1 MAEGKNVNAKH
12 TPGPWHLH
20 PYDRG
25 AWEVTTHAD
34 YLHPGSL
41 VIAARSDL
49 SHRAAEST
57 ANARLIAAAPDLLAA
72 AKQVLAAT
80 HVPDSEAELVLQL
93 RAFLALRDA
102 VAKAAPAA
110 GRTNDRI

>member
-57 ANARLIAAAPDLLAA
+57 ANARLIAAAPELLAA
-72 AKQVLAAT
+72 CRTAMLACQ
-80 HVPDSEAELVLQL
+80 DNLRMWQYKNEIKLMEAFE
-93 RAFLALRDA
+93 AC
-102 VAKAAPAA
+102 KAAVGKADGEA
-110 GRTNDRI
+110 QT